1 LRLGWRGE
9 IRQNC
14 LVRLAEPFLKLP
26 IRFDA
31 EALKREIQAL
41 PKSAWVPHATGFPG
55 NEAVRLITVGGEET
69 DDFNGQMA
77 PTEYLRACPYIM
89 EIMAELDGVWGR
101 SRLMG
106 LGAGAEVPLHV
117 DSHYYW
123 RTHWR
128 IHVPI
133 ITSPAVSFSCGPETV
148 HMQAGHCWMF
158 DSFRWHRVLN
168 GGTEQRVH
176 LVLDTVATERL
187 RHLMAQ
193 ARSGHSE
200 ATWLEPGHGPERA
213 LKFERVNYPKVMTPW
228 EIREHL
234 GFLAQNAVPHPLL
247 QPVFARLEEFA
258 SEWGAAWAQ
267 YGTDDDGLPAFRQLI
282 ERAKG
287 DLTAINGGGRLV
299 LNNQVHLYLALE
311 NLIFVSALDQPQP
324 ARHDTASAA
333 A

>member
-1 LRLGWRGE
+1 M
-9 IRQNC
+9 
-14 LVRLAEPFLKLP
+14 RLAEPFLKLP

-31 EALKREIQAL
+31 EALKREIEAL

-55 NEAVRLITVGGEET
+55 NEAVRLITVGGEDT

-77 PTEYLRACPYIM
+77 PTQNLRACPYIM

-106 LGAGAEVPLHV
+106 LGPGAEVPLHV

-128 IHVPI
+128 IHIPI
-133 ITSPAVSFSCGPETV
+133 ITNPAVTFSCGPETV
-148 HMQAGHCWMF
+148 HMDAGDCWMF
-158 DSFRWHRVLN
+158 DSFRWHRVQN

-176 LVLDTVATERL
+176 LVLDTVITERL
-187 RHLMAQ
+187 RRLMAE
-193 ARSGHSE
+193 ARSSN
-200 ATWLEPGHGPERA
+200 TQPTLLEPGDGPARA

-228 EIREHL
+228 EIRQHL
-234 GFLAQNAVPHPLL
+234 GFLAANAAPHPLL
-247 QPVFARLEEFA
+247 QPVFARLEDFVA
-258 SEWGAAWAQ
+258 DWAAAWAQ
-267 YGTDDDGLPAFRQLI
+267 YGTDADGLPVYRRLI
-282 ERAKG
+282 ESAKD

-299 LNNQVHLYLALE
+299 LNNQLHLYLALE

-324 ARHDTASAA
+324 AVPGTASAA